1 MTHGRPSVMEALDH
15 VLAPCVMT
23 LLYNIDLFVCPCV
36 SVLSKQGSMNLGEL
50 NQAEPNPRSNDTLK
64 KFSPMLK
71 SSSAWNRT
79 LDPKDTSK
87 KFSSARKSSSAWTR
101 TLDPMIRS
109 KSSAPH

>member
-23 LLYNIDLFVCPCV
+23 LLYNIDLFLSSCV

-64 KFSPMLK
+64 KFSSMLK
-71 SSSAWNRT
+71 SSSAWN
-79 LDPKDTSK
+79 
-87 KFSSARKSSSAWTR
+87 
-101 TLDPMIRS
+101 
-109 KSSAPH
+109 